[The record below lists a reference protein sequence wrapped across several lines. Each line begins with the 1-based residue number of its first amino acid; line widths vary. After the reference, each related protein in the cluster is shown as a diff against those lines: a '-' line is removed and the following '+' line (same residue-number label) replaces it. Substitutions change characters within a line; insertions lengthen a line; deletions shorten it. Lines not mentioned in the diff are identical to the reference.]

1 MPAQFNFDHRLQ
13 SRVARNRDS
22 VAAGHELEPLERS
35 QSPSLYGSAS
45 DRDAI
50 QLITLKKITSRLFE
64 NPQQLEQQGEPVCI
78 AVCAKYIA
86 FGTSKGHVLAFNYD
100 QSLEAAFFTGV
111 PITAISFSLDSNSLA
126 TGHRTGQVS
135 IYELSNQD
143 RPCHSFDSLSS
154 PISTLSF
161 IGKRHSALLS
171 TTDDGRLV
179 YHHATR
185 TLFGFS
191 CSSRTLAENVLASA
205 QLLMGPVAYPTDTM
219 GVLALM
225 SPSGL
230 TVLSTEPVVQ
240 THFRVGKP
248 KILDE
253 TDTFGCVQWFPATKE
268 FPALAYSWGNVLTL
282 IDVVAERYVD
292 ERKSE
297 SVLLRYENKRRY
309 PCQEPIV
316 AIHWLNAKVLVVLTV
331 SQRLFCLSPE
341 KLQVLT
347 EQDVMNKHV
356 KHRLADSQHRSF
368 AATSAVFRG
377 KLFVLGKYQAFLGS
391 PRNWA
396 DELFELLQSGQYINA
411 LETARIQYDGQCDLV
426 LIGLPKDDAERH
438 QKMRHHIMQMLE
450 ASSKYI
456 FTDQSVLAME
466 PMARKDVLAQ
476 FLATAFRVCV
486 SLKPDPAVYEQLFER
501 YVANGLEDVYFGI
514 LEKFI
519 RKQEITVL
527 PPVVLRKM
535 VARYVYDGRGHTLEE
550 MICFLDL
557 KQLDIDLAITLCR
570 EHHLNDSL
578 AYIWNTMLDDYIT
591 PLIDALKALKK
602 HSNEPEYRDSDYVYA
617 YIAYILTGRQYPTEK
632 PLNYRTSETARKNI
646 YYVLFSGAAISWPRG
661 TPKFHIVDEENVVD
675 EPAFPYLFL
684 LLKHDGALF
693 FRCLNEVFEDTF
705 LNDNEVFGFSS
716 NSDTYELKVS
726 RQYILDVLMGI
737 FGENDFG
744 SKYQTY
750 LAVFIARNYPKY
762 MQFIRLSNS
771 LLEVVIRDLCAY
783 PVPELKEE
791 CELSLQSL
799 LSVHKPS
806 TSLVPMLESA
816 GFYNAL
822 MSIYQSEQ
830 RALKLLELWIEQK
843 NRPKATEI
851 IERCFRLV
859 RNNTGER
866 LDVEQFLE
874 RHFSEFCA
882 DPAAAAKVFSEHC
895 QKLNSKALE
904 LSQPQKYE
912 YLRAVFD
919 IRSQTGL
926 EVSSEMEVA
935 YAECL
940 LEYEPASL
948 KQFVLGCKTDEKLMH
963 FLRENQQFETIVEIH
978 RRANETEQAV
988 EDIIQALT
996 YCATHLKKADNSDV
1010 LWRYLYL
1017 GFDVI
1022 SESRLTPDVSQDL
1035 QPDERLYLRLVETA
1049 VGFFVAA
1056 EGPLLDS
1063 FKRLV
1068 QDAFTTL
1075 INIKRD
1081 HSDSFSR
1088 IFNAFLTRSSVQL
1101 TTLQEVRPVLDE
1113 IFQAYSHQEVIYKI
1127 ILRLV
1132 NNDIFQELMVLQ
1144 AKRESGWSL
1153 ANLECEVCGKPIW
1166 GSKVSA
1172 QVFDEWQEY
1181 RVQGV
1186 VRAPIDANIMVFQ
1199 CRHGYHTRCLHNMG
1213 VERECILCREK

>member
-1 MPAQFNFDHRLQ
+1 MPAQFSFDQRLQ
-13 SRVARNRDS
+13 SPVARNGS
-22 VAAGHELEPLERS
+22 SAAAGHELESLERP
-35 QSPSLYGSAS
+35 QSPQSHASPS

-64 NPQQLEQQGEPVCI
+64 NLQQLEHQGEPVCL

-86 FGTSKGHVLAFNYD
+86 FGTAKGHVLVFSYD
-100 QSLEAAFFTGV
+100 QSLEAAFSTAV
-111 PITAISFSLDSNSLA
+111 PITAISFSLDSGSLA
-126 TGHRTGQVS
+126 VGHRTGRVS
-135 IYELSNQD
+135 VYELSNQD
-143 RPCHSFDSLSS
+143 RPAHTFDPLGS

-161 IGKRHSALLS
+161 VGKRHSALLS

-225 SPSGL
+225 TPSGL
-230 TVLSTEPVVQ
+230 TVLSTDPVVQ

-248 KILDE
+248 RILAE
-253 TDTFGCVQWFPATKE
+253 TDTFCCAQWFPAAKE
-268 FPALAYSWGNVLTL
+268 SPALAYSWGNVLTL
-282 IDVVAERYVD
+282 IEVLADKIVD

-297 SVLLRYENKRRY
+297 SVLLRYENKRRF

-316 AIHWLNAKVLVVLTV
+316 AIHWLNARVLVVLTV
-331 SQRLFCLSPE
+331 SQRLFCLSRE
-341 KLQVLT
+341 NLEVLT

-356 KHRLADSQHRSF
+356 KYRLANSQHRSF

-377 KLFVLGKYQAFLGS
+377 KLFVLGKYQTFLGS

-396 DELFELLQSGQYINA
+396 DELFELLQSGQYISA
-411 LETARIQYDGQCDLV
+411 LETARIQYEGLCDLV
-426 LIGLPKDDAERH
+426 LIGLPKDDDERH
-438 QKMRHHIMQMLE
+438 QKMRHHIMQMLD
-450 ASSKYI
+450 ASSRYI
-456 FTDQSVLAME
+456 FTDQALLAME
-466 PMARKDVLAQ
+466 PLARKDVLTQ

-486 SLKPDPAVYEQLFER
+486 SLQPEPAVYEQLFER
-501 YVANGLEDVYFGI
+501 YVANGLEDVYFGV

-519 RKQEITVL
+519 RKDEITVL
-527 PPVVLRKM
+527 PPAVLRKM
-535 VARYVYDGRGHTLEE
+535 VARYVYDGRGHILEE
-550 MICFLDL
+550 VICFLDL
-557 KQLDIDLAITLCR
+557 KQLDIDLTITLCR
-570 EHHLNDSL
+570 ENHLNDSL
-578 AYIWNTMLDDYIT
+578 AYIWNTMLEDYIT
-591 PLIDALKALKK
+591 PLMDALKALKK
-602 HSNEPEYRDSDYVYA
+602 HGHEPAYHDADYVYA
-617 YIAYILTGRQYPTEK
+617 YISYVLTGRQYPTEK
-632 PLNYRTSETARKNI
+632 PINYRTCDTAKKNI
-646 YYVLFSGAAISWPRG
+646 YYVLFSGAAVSWPRG
-661 TPKFHIVDEENVVD
+661 APKLHIVDEENVVD

-705 LNDNEVFGFSS
+705 LNENEVFGFSS

-737 FGENDFG
+737 FGENEFG
-744 SKYQTY
+744 KEYKTY
-750 LAVFIARNYPKY
+750 LAIFIARNYPKY

-771 LLEVVIRDLCAY
+771 LLESIIRDLCAY

-806 TSLVPMLESA
+806 TSLVPLLESA

-822 MSIYQSEQ
+822 VSIYQSEQ

-843 NRPKATEI
+843 NRPEVTEI
-851 IERCFRLV
+851 MERCFRLV
-859 RNNTGER
+859 RHNPGER

-874 RHFSEFCA
+874 RHFAEFCA
-882 DPAAAAKVFSEHC
+882 DPAAAAQVFSEHC

-904 LSQPQKYE
+904 LDQRQKYE
-912 YLRAVFD
+912 YLKTVFD
-919 IRSQTGL
+919 IRAQRGL
-926 EVSSEMEVA
+926 VVSSEMEIA

-940 LEYEPASL
+940 LQHDPAGL
-948 KQFVLGCKTDEKLMH
+948 KQFVLGCKVTEKLMH

-978 RRANETEQAV
+978 RRENEPVQAV
-988 EDIIQALT
+988 EQIIQALK
-996 YCATHLKKADNSDV
+996 YCATHLENADNSDV

-1022 SESRLTPDVSQDL
+1022 KESQLTPDPSQDL
-1035 QPDERLYLRLVETA
+1035 QPDEKLYLELVETA

-1075 INIKRD
+1075 INVKRD

-1088 IFNAFLTRSSVQL
+1088 IFNTFLTRSSVQL

-1113 IFQAYSHQEVIYKI
+1113 IFVAYAHQEVIYEI

-1144 AKRESGWSL
+1144 AKRGTGWSL

-1172 QVFDEWQEY
+1172 QVFDAWQEC
-1181 RVQGV
+1181 RLQGV
-1186 VRAPIDANIMVFQ
+1186 VRTSIDADVMVFQ

-1213 VERECILCREK
+1213 VEKECILCRNQ

>member
-1 MPAQFNFDHRLQ
+1 MPARFNFDQRLR
-13 SRVARNRDS
+13 SRVARNGGS
-22 VAAGHELEPLERS
+22 TTAGRELEPLERS
-35 QSPSLYGSAS
+35 RSPSPYGSPS

-50 QLITLKKITSRLFE
+50 QLITLKKITARLFE
-64 NPQQLEQQGEPVCI
+64 NLQQLEQQGEPVCL
-78 AVCAKYIA
+78 AVCAKYIG
-86 FGTSKGHVLAFNYD
+86 FGTAKGHVLVFSYD

-111 PITAISFSLDSNSLA
+111 PITAISFSLDSSSLA
-126 TGHRTGQVS
+126 VGHRTGRVS
-135 IYELSNQD
+135 TYELSNQD
-143 RPCHSFDSLSS
+143 KPSHNFDSLNC

-161 IGKRHSALLS
+161 VGKRHSALLS

-191 CSSRTLAENVLASA
+191 CSSRTLAENILASS
-205 QLLMGPVAYPTDTM
+205 QLLIGPVAYPTDTM

-225 SPSGL
+225 TPSGL
-230 TVLSTEPVVQ
+230 TVLSTDPVLQ

-248 KILDE
+248 KIVAE
-253 TDTFGCVQWFPATKE
+253 TDTFGCAQWFPATKVS
-268 FPALAYSWGNVLTL
+268 PALAYSWGNVLTL
-282 IDVVAERYVD
+282 IDVVADKIVD

-316 AIHWLNAKVLVVLTV
+316 AIHWLNSKVLVVLTV
-331 SQRLFCLSPE
+331 SQRLFCLSRE
-341 KLQVLT
+341 NLQVLT

-356 KHRLADSQHRSF
+356 KHRLANSQHRSF

-377 KLFVLGKYQAFLGS
+377 KLFILGKYQTFLGS

-396 DELFELLQSGQYINA
+396 DELFELLQSGQYISA
-411 LETARIQYDGQCDLV
+411 LETARVQYDGQCDLV
-426 LIGLPKDDAERH
+426 LIGLPKDDDERH
-438 QKMRHHIMQMLE
+438 QKMRHHIIQMLD
-450 ASSKYI
+450 ASAKYI

-466 PMARKDVLAQ
+466 PLARKDVLAQ

-486 SLKPDPAVYEQLFER
+486 SLKPDPAVYEQLFDT

-519 RKQEITVL
+519 RKEEITVL

-535 VARYVYDGRGHTLEE
+535 VARYVYDGRGHILEE
-550 MICFLDL
+550 LVCFLDL

-570 EHHLNDSL
+570 ENHLNDSL
-578 AYIWNTMLDDYIT
+578 AYIWNTMLEDYIT
-591 PLIDALKALKK
+591 PLMDALKALKK
-602 HSNEPEYRDSDYVYA
+602 HSHEPAYYEADYVYA
-617 YIAYILTGRQYPTEK
+617 YISYILTGRQYPTEK
-632 PLNYRTSETARKNI
+632 PINYRTSESAKKNI
-646 YYVLFSGAAISWPRG
+646 YYVLFSGAAVSWPRG
-661 TPKFHIVDEENVVD
+661 APKFHIVDDENIVD

-737 FGENDFG
+737 FGENELG
-744 SKYQTY
+744 KEYKTY
-750 LAVFIARNYPKY
+750 LAIFIARNYPKY
-762 MQFIRLSNS
+762 LQFIRLSNS
-771 LLEVVIRDLCAY
+771 LLDSIIRDLCAY
-783 PVPELKEE
+783 PVPELKED

-806 TSLVPMLESA
+806 TSLVPLLESA

-822 MSIYQSEQ
+822 VSIYQSEQ

-843 NRPKATEI
+843 NRPEATEI

-859 RNNTGER
+859 RENPGER

-874 RHFSEFCA
+874 RHFADFCT
-882 DPAAAAKVFSEHC
+882 DPAAVAPIFSEHC
-895 QKLNSKALE
+895 QKLNSRALE
-904 LSQPQKYE
+904 LDQPRKYK
-912 YLRAVFD
+912 YLKAVFD
-919 IRSQTGL
+919 LRSQRGL
-926 EVSSEMEVA
+926 EVSPEMELA

-940 LEYEPASL
+940 LQYEPASL
-948 KQFVLGCKTDEKLMH
+948 RQFVLGCKMNEKLMH
-963 FLRENQQFETIVEIH
+963 FLKKNQQFETVVEIH

-988 EDIIQALT
+988 EDVIEALIH
-996 YCATHLKKADNSDV
+996 CATHLKNTDNSDI

-1022 SESRLTPDVSQDL
+1022 KGSQLTRDPSQDL
-1035 QPDERLYLRLVETA
+1035 QPDEKLYLRLVETA

-1088 IFNAFLTRSSVQL
+1088 IFNTFLTRSSAQL

-1113 IFQAYSHQEVIYKI
+1113 IFQAYSHQEVIYEI

-1144 AKRESGWSL
+1144 AKRETGWSL

-1172 QVFDEWQEY
+1172 QVFDAWQEC
-1181 RVQGV
+1181 RMQGV
-1186 VRAPIDANIMVFQ
+1186 VRASIDADIMVFQ

-1213 VERECILCREK
+1213 VEKECILCRDK